1 MCCTPDQGDHWDKRL
16 ISYLNSYDK
25 RGINIQTEQ
34 QNIYEETPYAETQ
47 EEKIDKYARMAA
59 PTVVAVGLGG
69 GGCNVISWIKE
80 KGISGGKLV
89 AINTDAT
96 HLKIVKADKRILIGE
111 KLTRGLGSGGYPEV
125 GEKALYE
132 SANEV
137 IYELTKSNIIFMV
150 AGLGGG
156 TGTGSIVGLADVLRK
171 KFAGN
176 PMSPLIVGV
185 VTLPFEVETARMAAA
200 KKGLSRLKSACDSV
214 VVIDNNRLVK
224 VAGNLPF
231 REALGVANTTVGKF
245 VKGVTETITTASLIN
260 LDYADLKAIMTG
272 SGLASIGIGEGT
284 GETRVE
290 QAVEKAL
297 NGRLLDIEDV
307 TKAQGLLI
315 HVSGGEDLT
324 LGEVNRAAE
333 IMKRSLPPKV
343 KIIWGARVDKELQGA
358 VSVMA
363 VVTGV
368 ESAFLSKNQ
377 KHFGPIKF
385 R

>member
-1 MCCTPDQGDHWDKRL
+1 LG
-16 ISYLNSYDK
+16 
-25 RGINIQTEQ
+25 GIKIEAQ
-34 QNIYEETPYAETQ
+34 QPYQYAETPYIETQ
-47 EEKIDKYARMAA
+47 EEKIEKFAKMAA
-59 PTVVAVGLGG
+59 PSLVAVGLGG
-69 GGCNVISWIKE
+69 AGCNVITWIKE
-80 KGISGGKLV
+80 KGIAGGKLV
-89 AINTDAT
+89 AVNTDAT
-96 HLKIVKADKRILIGE
+96 HLRTIKADKRILIGE

-132 SANEV
+132 TAGEV
-137 IYELTKSNIIFMV
+137 IHELQRANIIFMI

-156 TGTGSIVGLADVLRK
+156 TGTGSIVGLAETLHRK
-171 KFAGN
+171 TAGS
-176 PMSPLIVGV
+176 PMAPLLVGV
-185 VTLPFEVETARMAAA
+185 VTLPFEVETARMNAA
-200 KKGLSRLKSACDSV
+200 KKGLNRLKDSCDTV

-260 LDYADLKAIMTG
+260 MDYADLKAIMTG

-284 GETRVE
+284 GESRVE
-290 QAVEKAL
+290 TAVDKAL

-307 TKAQGLLI
+307 TKAKGLLI

-324 LGEVNRAAE
+324 LTEVNRAAE
-333 IMKRSLPPKV
+333 IMKRSLPPKT

-363 VVTGV
+363 VITGV
-368 ESAFLSKNQ
+368 ESAFLRKTE
-377 KHFGPIKF
+377 KHLGPLKF
-385 R
+385 NR